1 LAMVGEKRLDASSGH
16 ELSAEG
22 CRVEELTIG
31 VAMPLH
37 LPILVDPRA
46 NREHRLA
53 LFSTVS

>member
-1 LAMVGEKRLDASSGH
+1 MVGEKRLDASSGH